1 MKKVIIAHNNKD
13 LKVLSFINRNGEGE
27 TVCGKGKYRVITKC
41 QAGFLVSSVIE
52 ASSALNVLRSYKPKS
67 LQSIARIMGPVGE
80 EFDVT
85 VFARSGKK
93 VWITEEM
100 LSEICVGDIN
110 NGFQNTALYNQF
122 QYSAVN
128 AKSWASK
135 AYVMNDE
142 KQMTA

>member
-52 ASSALNVLRSYKPKS
+52 TSSALNALRSYKPKS
-67 LQSIARIMGPVGE
+67 LQSIARIMESMGQE
-80 EFDVT
+80 YDVT
-85 VFARSGKK
+85 VFARSDKK
-93 VWITEEM
+93 IWIAEAM
-100 LSEICVGDIN
+100 LENITVGDIN
-110 NGFQNTALYNQF
+110 QSFYNTALYNQF

-128 AKSWASK
+128 AKTWADK
-135 AYVMNDE
+135 AYVMNEDNN
-142 KQMTA
+142 K

>member
-1 MKKVIIAHNNKD
+1 MKKVIIAHRNKD
-13 LKVLSFINRNGEGE
+13 LKVLGFFNKDGEGE

-67 LQSIARIMGPVGE
+67 LQSIARIMESMGQ
-80 EFDVT
+80 EFDIT

-100 LSEICVGDIN
+100 LSDICVGDIN

-142 KQMTA
+142 KEVAA

>member
-1 MKKVIIAHNNKD
+1 MKKVIIAHKNKD
-13 LKVLSFINRNGEGE
+13 LKVLGFFNKDGEGE

-67 LQSIARIMGPVGE
+67 LQSIARIMESMGQ

-110 NGFQNTALYNQF
+110 NGYQNTALYNQF

-142 KQMTA
+142 KEMAA

>member
-1 MKKVIIAHNNKD
+1 MD
-13 LKVLSFINRNGEGE
+13 S
-27 TVCGKGKYRVITKC
+27 
-41 QAGFLVSSVIE
+41 
-52 ASSALNVLRSYKPKS
+52 
-67 LQSIARIMGPVGE
+67 MGQ

-85 VFARSGKK
+85 VFARNGKK

-142 KQMTA
+142 KEVAA

>member
-1 MKKVIIAHNNKD
+1 ME
-13 LKVLSFINRNGEGE
+13 SMGGE
-27 TVCGKGKYRVITKC
+27 Y
-41 QAGFLVSSVIE
+41 
-52 ASSALNVLRSYKPKS
+52 
-67 LQSIARIMGPVGE
+67 
-80 EFDVT
+80 DVT

-100 LSEICVGDIN
+100 LSDICVGDIN

-142 KQMTA
+142 KEVAA

>member
-1 MKKVIIAHNNKD
+1 MKKVIIAHRNKD
-13 LKVLSFINRNGEGE
+13 LKVLGFFNKDGEGE

-67 LQSIARIMGPVGE
+67 LQSIARIMESMGQ
-80 EFDVT
+80 EFDIT
-85 VFARSGKK
+85 VFACSGKK

-100 LSEICVGDIN
+100 LSDICVGDIN

-142 KQMTA
+142 KEVAA

>member
-1 MKKVIIAHNNKD
+1 MKKLVIAQKNND
-13 LKVLSFINRNGEGE
+13 LKVLSFYNKDGEKDVMCGE
-27 TVCGKGKYRVITKC
+27 GKYRVITKC
-41 QAGFLVSSVIE
+41 QAGFLVSSVIVV
-52 ASSALNVLRSYKPKS
+52 SNALNALRSYKPKS

-85 VFARSGKK
+85 VFVRSGKK
-93 VWITEEM
+93 VWIAEAM
-100 LSEICVGDIN
+100 LKDITVGDIN
-110 NGFQNTALYNQF
+110 QGFYNTSLYNQF